1 MFIFSYNVYIARQ
14 GNREINNKIKTQ
26 PIAIRLFVVI
36 SYDIF
41 HVLQQNLWTSK
52 LLPQSYLLQ

>member
-1 MFIFSYNVYIARQ
+1 MKINSGPYSDHKKANAVVRVV
-14 GNREINNKIKTQ
+14 REFINNKIKTQ

-41 HVLQQNLWTSK
+41 HILQQNL
-52 LLPQSYLLQ
+52 

>member
-1 MFIFSYNVYIARQ
+1 MFILSYNAYIARQ

-41 HVLQQNLWTSK
+41 HILQQNL
-52 LLPQSYLLQ
+52 

>member
-1 MFIFSYNVYIARQ
+1 MFILSYNMYIARQ
-14 GNREINNKIKTQ
+14 DNRQINNNKKKKTQ

-41 HVLQQNLWTSK
+41 RILQQNL
-52 LLPQSYLLQ
+52 